1 MQAFTIDKTRQ
12 FPDSFVSLLHQKPQQ
27 TGNTP
32 RKSHEKRK
40 HKSIPPSGSVLSEA
54 GCLLQW
60 ASEKKAQI
68 SFRMLPSVS
77 RRMLALDNFH
87 ALNPSNFIESEH
99 NTQLPV
105 HIVGGQQFP
114 STWRATLNSHHR
126 ILATLRF
133 RSTTTDKQS

>member
-1 MQAFTIDKTRQ
+1 MKR
-12 FPDSFVSLLHQKPQQ
+12 
-27 TGNTP
+27 GNTNPFLPPEASYRRLAASCKGHP
-32 RKSHEKRK
+32 R
-40 HKSIPPSGSVLSEA
+40 
-54 GCLLQW
+54 
-60 ASEKKAQI
+60 KKAQI
-68 SFRMLPSVS
+68 SFRMLPPVS
-77 RRMLALDNFH
+77 RRMSALDNFH

-105 HIVGGQQFP
+105 HFVGGQQFP